1 MIYPFSILSSLL
13 SVLLSI
19 GNGIILA
26 RLFDPSERGLI
37 AQYMYIAT
45 FSSSAAVML
54 FVPYAITKT
63 VIASGLSN
71 SAKPLTIIM
80 GVQGAFS
87 VAVVLIYVFLVAR
100 SPIETIAWVLIGFY
114 ALINVLYHGFSA
126 MHRGLGNANLVSST
140 QPTGVFLINMLL
152 LVGLAIPF
160 TVLSVV
166 GIYVFVNAA
175 LVALLLLRLGHD
187 KGWREDI
194 MPTKIDRKDA
204 FALSSVELVLFVY
217 NFADKFV
224 MSEFFNLHAFG
235 LFALAS
241 SMASVLFVL
250 QASLSPI
257 LFMQLARNSSDAKP
271 YKVYADAVEK
281 LHFLNLSLFAAAVIL
296 AVAGYFIT
304 PLLFGKA
311 YAEVS
316 VILPFLVFGYYC
328 RSLSMVLDTGI
339 RASGHARVS
348 TVIYIAGFVMFGCLT
363 FGMLKFSSVDV
374 NLIVPVAIAAA
385 MATEFL
391 LFCIHYHAH
400 TNYSLFSLILI
411 DTKSGIVAIRK
422 LVLQLRMLIERK

>member
-1 MIYPFSILSSLL
+1 LIYLFSIVSSLL

-26 RLFDPSERGLI
+26 RLFEPSERGLI

-45 FSSSAAVML
+45 FSSTAALML
-54 FVPYAITKT
+54 FVPQAITKT
-63 VIASGLSN
+63 VIASGLGN
-71 SAKPLTIIM
+71 SAKPLTMII

-100 SPIETIAWVLIGFY
+100 SPIETGAWILIGIY
-114 ALINVLYHGFSA
+114 ASINILYHGLSA

-140 QPTGVFLINMLL
+140 QPTGVFLINILL
-152 LVGLAIPF
+152 LVGLVVPF

-166 GIYVFVNAA
+166 GIYVFVYAA

-187 KGWREDI
+187 TGQREVI
-194 MPTKIDRKDA
+194 TPSKIDRKEVL
-204 FALSSVELVLFVY
+204 ALSSVELVLFLY
-217 NFADKFV
+217 SFADKFV
-224 MSEFFNLHAFG
+224 LSEFFSLHAFG

-257 LFMQLARNSSDAKP
+257 LFMQLAKNSSDTKP
-271 YKVYADAVEK
+271 YKVYAEAVVK
-281 LHFLNLSLFAAAVIL
+281 LHYLHLSLFAGAIIL
-296 AVAGYFIT
+296 AVGGYIIT

-311 YAEVS
+311 YAEAS
-316 VILPFLVFGYYC
+316 VILPILVSGYYC

-339 RASGHARVS
+339 RAAGHARVS
-348 TVIYIAGFVMFGCLT
+348 AIIYIAGFVMFGCLT
-363 FGMLKFSSVDV
+363 FGMRMFSSVDV

-391 LFCIHYHAH
+391 FFCLHYSIH
-400 TNYSLFSLILI
+400 TNYSLFSLILV
-411 DTKSGIVAIRK
+411 DTKSGVVAIRR
-422 LVLQLRMLIERK
+422 LVLQSRMLLQRK